1 MPSDA
6 SVQRLRIGAEIR
18 RLRQLAGL
26 SGEQVADALGWSQ
39 PKVSRIEAGRT
50 AFTVRDV
57 ASLLALYE
65 VGEDVRAE
73 LLGATAA
80 DTGEGAWI
88 VRAGG
93 YPRRQGSV
101 GSLEIVTKRLRHFQI
116 ITVPGLLQTR
126 DYARDITAAANVP
139 APEAS
144 VDARMRR
151 QDVVR
156 GEGGP
161 QYDVVLDARALLL
174 RPGSL
179 DALRDQV
186 LSLAE
191 AGEAQERLDLR
202 VIPLGARSTVIAT
215 VGFII
220 FDFIEKESP
229 SVAFVEAP
237 AGDVYFSAEEDVAHY
252 SGLFERLQ
260 GVALSPEKS
269 VEYLRSFAAD
279 IERYVGPVEGSG
291 RA

>member
-1 MPSDA
+1 M
-6 SVQRLRIGAEIR
+6 
-18 RLRQLAGL
+18 
-26 SGEQVADALGWSQ
+26 
-39 PKVSRIEAGRT
+39 SRIESGRT
-50 AFTVRDV
+50 AFTVRDI
-57 ASLLALYE
+57 AHLLALYG
-65 VGEDVRAE
+65 VQDDVRAE
-73 LLGATAA
+73 LLGVTAV

-101 GSLEIVTKRLRHFQI
+101 GSLEVVTRRLRHFQI

-126 DYARDITAAANVP
+126 EYAHDITAAVGVP
-139 APEAS
+139 DPDAAAE
-144 VDARMRR
+144 ARMRR
-151 QDVVR
+151 QAVVR

-179 DALRDQV
+179 DALRGQV
-186 LSLAE
+186 LALAE
-191 AGEAQERLDLR
+191 SGEVQERLDLR
-202 VIPLGARSTVIAT
+202 IIPLGARSTVIAT

-220 FDFIEKESP
+220 FDFIAQESP